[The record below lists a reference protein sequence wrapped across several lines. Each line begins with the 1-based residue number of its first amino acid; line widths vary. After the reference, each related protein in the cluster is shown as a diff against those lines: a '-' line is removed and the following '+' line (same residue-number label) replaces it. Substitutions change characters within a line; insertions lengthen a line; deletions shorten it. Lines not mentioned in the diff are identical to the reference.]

1 MEKTILIDN
10 QKVRFKTNG
19 ATPLRYKAQ
28 FGKDYFKE
36 ILKMAP
42 LAKFGGKTNFE
53 AADLEALDFDIFFNI
68 AWIMAKTAEPT
79 IPEPLEWL
87 EGFEEFPLIEIFP
100 ELQDLMIASLQ
111 GNSTKKKIPTKK
123 RTKKQ

>member
-1 MEKTILIDN
+1 MEKTIVIDGK
-10 QKVRFKTNG
+10 KVRFKSNG

-36 ILKMAP
+36 ILKLAP
-42 LAKFGGKTNFE
+42 LQKLDAISSE
-53 AADLEALDFDIFFNI
+53 DLAILDFDVFYNI

-87 EGFEEFPLIEIFP
+87 EQFEEYPIADIIP
-100 ELQDLMIASLQ
+100 ELQELMASSFQ
-111 GNSTKKKIPTKK
+111 TSKKK
-123 RTKKQ
+123 

>member
-1 MEKTILIDN
+1 MEKTIEIDGK
-10 QKVRFKTNG
+10 KVRFKSNG

-36 ILKMAP
+36 ILKLAP
-42 LAKFGGKTNFE
+42 LQNIKNITPEQLAI
-53 AADLEALDFDIFFNI
+53 LDFEVFYNI

-87 EGFEEFPLIEIFP
+87 EQFDEFPMSVVIP
-100 ELQDLMIASLQ
+100 ELQELMVSSFQ
-111 GNSTKKKIPTKK
+111 STKKK
-123 RTKKQ
+123 

>member
-1 MEKTILIDN
+1 MEKTIVIDGK
-10 QKVRFKTNG
+10 KVRFKSNG

-36 ILKMAP
+36 ILKLAP
-42 LAKFGGKTNFE
+42 LQNIKNITSK
-53 AADLEALDFDIFFNI
+53 DLEILDFEVFYNI

-87 EGFEEFPLIEIFP
+87 EQFDEFPMSVVIP
-100 ELQDLMIASLQ
+100 ELQELMVSSFQ
-111 GNSTKKKIPTKK
+111 STKKK
-123 RTKKQ
+123 